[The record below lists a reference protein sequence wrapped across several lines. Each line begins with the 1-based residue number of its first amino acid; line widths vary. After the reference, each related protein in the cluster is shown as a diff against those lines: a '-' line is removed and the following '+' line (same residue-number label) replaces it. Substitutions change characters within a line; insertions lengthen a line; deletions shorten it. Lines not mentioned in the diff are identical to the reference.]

1 MQWLQMQ
8 ISADGAFD
16 LRNKKVIK
24 QESHYQSRFI
34 KLYFTNLNSVAPMKF
49 SIIIKYNK
57 NKLWNRK
64 FILN

>member
-1 MQWLQMQ
+1 MQ

-57 NKLWNRK
+57 NKL
-64 FILN
+64 